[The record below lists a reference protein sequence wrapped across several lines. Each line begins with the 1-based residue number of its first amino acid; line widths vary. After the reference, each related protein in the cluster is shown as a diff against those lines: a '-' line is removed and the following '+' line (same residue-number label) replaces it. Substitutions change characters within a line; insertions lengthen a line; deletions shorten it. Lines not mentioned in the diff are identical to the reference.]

1 MIQFNLLPDIKKE
14 YINAKKSKALVIGVS
29 AITAVGSIGLT
40 VLLFVYV
47 FFVQQ
52 LQTGIITSDIKKK
65 SDSLN
70 SIQDLSKYLTVQSQL
85 ASLPGLHDQKGAYLR
100 LFNFLPV
107 LNPGDP
113 NNIKL
118 ANLQLLTNDKSIV
131 FTGTTASFQSLNIF
145 ADSLR
150 NAEVSYKE
158 PGATTAKKD
167 KIFDSV
173 YVQNGVLSRINGG
186 LLVSFSIR
194 TVYRDYVFDI
204 RNSEVDASVPNIK
217 TTQSI
222 TESPKLPLFD
232 TPKTGG
238 Q

>member
-14 YINAKKSKALVIGVS
+14 YINAKKSKALIIGVS
-29 AITAVGSIGLT
+29 ALTSAGSIGLII
-40 VLLFVYV
+40 LLFLYV
-47 FFVQQ
+47 FVVQQ
-52 LQTGIITSDIKKK
+52 LQTSMVTTDIKKK
-65 SDSLN
+65 SDTLN
-70 SIQDLSKYLTVQSQL
+70 GIQDLSKYLTIQSQL
-85 ASLPGLHDQKGAYLR
+85 ASLPSLHDQKGAYMR
-100 LFNFLPV
+100 LFSFLPL

-118 ANLQLLTNDKSIV
+118 SNLQLLASDKTIV
-131 FTGTTASFQSLNIF
+131 FTGTTATFQGLNIF

-158 PGATTAKKD
+158 PGATTVKKD
-167 KIFDSV
+167 KMFDST
-173 YVQNGVLSRINGG
+173 YVQSSVLSRVSGG
-186 LLVSFSIR
+186 LVVSFSIR

-204 RNSEVDASVPNIK
+204 RNSDVNASVPNIK

-222 TESPKLPLFD
+222 TESPKSPLFD
-232 TPKTGG
+232 APKSGG